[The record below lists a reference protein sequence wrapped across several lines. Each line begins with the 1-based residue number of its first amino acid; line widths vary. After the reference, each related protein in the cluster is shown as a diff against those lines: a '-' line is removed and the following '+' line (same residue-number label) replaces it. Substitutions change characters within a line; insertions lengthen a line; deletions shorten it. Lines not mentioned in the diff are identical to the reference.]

1 MLLQMNYDN
10 NLNFVLLPVVFLL
23 VTLFNYYRYK
33 KYENKLYIKIAT
45 LITGIIV
52 FIAAIAIMQAAT
64 FNNSWISAGILYSIG
79 ISVTLY
85 LSSYIIKLVRKS
97 NENLEDIIKVSSE
110 SSITV
115 SNIATELAASA
126 SEVNASAEEISS
138 TTQGISNDTKKM
150 IDSSEEIRKIMDIIV
165 NISDQTN
172 LLALNASIEAGRAG
186 EYGRGFAVVADE
198 VRKLAEESK
207 FTVEETRDKIEDII
221 KGIHTTTSA
230 IEMISASSEEQTAS
244 MEEISTT
251 ASKLGLLAED
261 LKNKLI

>member
-1 MLLQMNYDN
+1 MLFQLNYDN
-10 NLNFVLLPVVFLL
+10 NLNFVLLPLVFILI
-23 VTLFNYYRYK
+23 TLFNYYRYK
-33 KYENKLYIKIAT
+33 KYNNKLYIKIAM
-45 LITGIIV
+45 LITAIIV
-52 FIAAIAIMQAAT
+52 FIAAIAMLQAAT
-64 FNNSWISAGILYSIG
+64 FNNSWISGGILYSIG

-97 NENLEDIIKVSSE
+97 NENLEDIIKASSQ
-110 SSITV
+110 SSINV

-126 SEVNASAEEISS
+126 SEVNSSAEHISS
-138 TTQGISNDTKKM
+138 TTQGINNDAKKM

-165 NISDQTN
+165 NISEQTN

-186 EYGRGFAVVADE
+186 EHGRGFAVVADE

-207 FTVEETRDKIEDII
+207 ITVQDSRDKIEDII
-221 KGIHTTTSA
+221 KGIHTTTNA

-251 ASKLGLLAED
+251 ASKLGLLAAD